1 MDPSA
6 GHKNCSPSVSVLLN
20 IAGVEANLQKE
31 MISINKAVK
40 NQTKKTT
47 KFPLMMVS
55 MENIVYNSKEIEGTI
70 SFLKHFL
77 SFPFLLGI
85 FFEPFWNIAIRL
97 KLYTEPFVGLDHWMK
112 HQVEKP
118 NYAS

>member
-20 IAGVEANLQKE
+20 IAGVEANLQNE

-47 KFPLMMVS
+47 KFPLLMVS
-55 MENIVYNSKEIEGTI
+55 MENIAYNSTWVGR
-70 SFLKHFL
+70 
-77 SFPFLLGI
+77 
-85 FFEPFWNIAIRL
+85 FWTHL
-97 KLYTEPFVGLDHWMK
+97 
-112 HQVEKP
+112 
-118 NYAS
+118 

>member
-85 FFEPFWNIAIRL
+85 FLNHFETL
-97 KLYTEPFVGLDHWMK
+97 LSD
-112 HQVEKP
+112 
-118 NYAS
+118 